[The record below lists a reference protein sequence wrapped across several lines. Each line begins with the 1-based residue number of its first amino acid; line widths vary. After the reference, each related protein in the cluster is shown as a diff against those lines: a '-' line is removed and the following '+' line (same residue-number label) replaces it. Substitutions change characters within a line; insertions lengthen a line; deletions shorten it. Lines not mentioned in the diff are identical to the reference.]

1 MVATHSATH
10 VVKYLRTL
18 VIKMY
23 LRALLIYYAYIGF
36 ISVNG
41 NYINS
46 AVHVEWCLRTLVIKM
61 FRRISLHT

>member
-1 MVATHSATH
+1 MVATHSAMH

-23 LRALLIYYAYIGF
+23 LRSLLIYYAYIGV

-46 AVHVEWCLRTLVIKM
+46 AVHV
-61 FRRISLHT
+61 